1 MNRRLKTSIFLS
13 GLSWPLFH
21 GLASFFLLII
31 LAVQAT
37 SLGSYLDTRITA
49 PVLFNVREMLGQT
62 PPIHPKLKV
71 LALDDSTFSYLG
83 GPRLSFE
90 QLSMLLENLGR
101 RHPQAILIDS
111 LLSDQPIVRE
121 GQASPDLKK
130 LPVFTGSFPSQH
142 SLRFREATDTSKAP
156 YRISTYLAPGL
167 KLEDLDFS
175 LDPRRSW
182 IPYGNAS
189 AYDDLVHATGH
200 ITYNRDGTISPF
212 YQIDDQTVLPHLS
225 LYAADS
231 VQLQKTA
238 LMINGK
244 PVPMTR
250 RGGLVINHRPPERFY
265 DRAVSASLRPVLQR
279 ATQGLEETQVEPGDI
294 VLVLLAFA
302 TGNTDFHEGG
312 PFGEIP
318 GGLIIASMIS
328 DILDG
333 QWIQRWESDIAW
345 ILIFGVAGIVL
356 GINARVRYYWIYL
369 VGTWLLLSV
378 MALTLFSYAQIWI
391 PWLMPLIAFTGTSLI
406 HFAHVR
412 IQDEM
417 KMMLI
422 EKNYYAEKALRLEE
436 MHKKAE
442 LESNLALGRAVQK
455 LLLPRA
461 LQGTFYG
468 FHYCMQYKPVAG
480 MSGDWLY
487 VWDYSLGERRIFI
500 GDVMGTGPSA
510 AIPVA
515 ALIGILKDCEEQKLG
530 VEESFARL
538 NRRLIELFDQHVVCS
553 LSAIVLY
560 RDGRLEL
567 FNAGG
572 PGCFLFGGKQADY
585 FVMRSNPIGLNP
597 QIELARCDVQLQD
610 HQTLFTFTDGF
621 LHETKDLK
629 RLVRHLRQE
638 KFDRPPLDQIESWL
652 HSTLQSP
659 SRPDD
664 QSLISIQRTGKAR
677 NGRGAA

>member
-1 MNRRLKTSIFLS
+1 MNRPKKISIFLN
-13 GLSWPLFH
+13 GLSWPIFH
-21 GLASFFLLII
+21 GLASFFLLIM
-31 LAVQAT
+31 LAVQAS
-37 SLGSYLDTRITA
+37 SLGSYIDTRIIA
-49 PVLFNVREMLGQT
+49 PIFFNVREYLGQT
-62 PPIHPKLKV
+62 PPIHSKLKV
-71 LALDDSTFSYLG
+71 IALDDSTFSYLG
-83 GPRLSFE
+83 GPRLTFA
-90 QLSMLLENLGR
+90 QLASLLENVGR
-101 RHPQAILIDS
+101 RQPKAILIDS
-111 LLSDQPIVRE
+111 LLSDQPRQIP
-121 GQASPDLKK
+121 GS
-130 LPVFTGSFPSQH
+130 LPESTKSLPIYTGSFPSQFP
-142 SLRFREATDTSKAP
+142 LRFRQPTDLSQTA
-156 YRISTYLAPGL
+156 YQAQTYLPTGL
-167 KLEDLDFS
+167 KLQDLSYS
-175 LDPRRSW
+175 LDLRTSW
-182 IPYGNAS
+182 IPYGNS
-189 AYDDLVHATGH
+189 TGYGDLVRATGH

-212 YQIDDQTVLPHLS
+212 YQINEQTLLPHLS
-225 LYAADS
+225 LYAADTI
-231 VQLQKTA
+231 QLDRQA
-238 LMINGK
+238 LKINGQAAPLTK
-244 PVPMTR
+244 
-250 RGGLVINHRPPERFY
+250 RGGLMINHRPPGDFY
-265 DRAVSASLRPVLQR
+265 LRSISLRPMLQR
-279 ATQGLEETQVEPGDI
+279 AEAGQLEPQINPGDI

-312 PFGEIP
+312 PFGDIP

-328 DILDG
+328 DLLDQ
-333 QWIQRWESDIAW
+333 QWIDRWEIDIAL
-345 ILIFGVAGIVL
+345 ILSFGIVGIVL
-356 GINARVRYYWIYL
+356 GINARVRYYWVYL
-369 VGTWLLLSV
+369 VSTWTVMSTVALL
-378 MALTLFSYAQIWI
+378 LFSYGQIWM

-455 LLLPRA
+455 LLLPRS
-461 LQGTFYG
+461 LQGSFYG
-468 FHYCMQYKPVAG
+468 FHYNMQYKPVAG

-487 VWDYSLGERRIFI
+487 VWDFSLGERRIFM

-560 RDGRLEL
+560 RDGRIEL

-585 FVMRSNPIGLNP
+585 FVMRSSPIGLNP

-621 LHETKDLK
+621 MHETKDLK

-638 KFDRPPLDQIESWL
+638 KIDRPPLDQIESWL

-664 QSLISIQRTGKAR
+664 QSLICIQRGQKAKKPR
-677 NGRGAA
+677 VA

>member
-1 MNRRLKTSIFLS
+1 MNRPKNTSIFLN
-13 GLSWPLFH
+13 GLSWPIFH
-21 GLASFFLLII
+21 GLASVFLLIA
-31 LAVQAT
+31 LAIQAS
-37 SLGSYLDTRITA
+37 SLGSYIDTRIIA
-49 PVLFNVREMLGQT
+49 PIFFNVRDYVGQT
-62 PPIHPKLKV
+62 PPIHPRLKV
-71 LALDDSTFSYLG
+71 IALDDSTFSYLG
-83 GPRLSFE
+83 GPRLNYT
-90 QLSMLLENLGR
+90 QMAMLLDNIGR
-101 RHPQAILIDS
+101 RQPQAVLIDS
-111 LLSDQPIVRE
+111 LLSDQPTVV
-121 GQASPDLKK
+121 PDKLPESLTR
-130 LPVFTGSFPSQH
+130 LPVFTGSFPSQFP
-142 SLRFREATDTSKAP
+142 LRFREPTDLSQKA
-156 YRISTYLAPGL
+156 YRAATYLPPPLML
-167 KLEDLDFS
+167 KDLS
-175 LDPRRSW
+175 YNLDLRQSW
-182 IPYGNAS
+182 IPYGNSSGYGA
-189 AYDDLVHATGH
+189 LVRATGH

-212 YQIDDQTVLPHLS
+212 YQINDDTVLPHLS
-225 LYAADS
+225 LYSADS
-231 VQLQKTA
+231 VQLGEEA
-238 LMINGK
+238 LVINGHA
-244 PVPMTR
+244 VPLTK
-250 RGGLVINHRPPERFY
+250 RGGLLINHRPPGDFY
-265 DRAVSASLRPVLQR
+265 KRSISLRPMLQR
-279 ATQGLEETQVEPGDI
+279 AAQGEMETQINPGDI

-328 DILDG
+328 DVLDG
-333 QWIQRWESDIAW
+333 RWINRWEMDIAL
-345 ILIFGVAGIVL
+345 ILSFGIAGIVL
-356 GINARVRYYWIYL
+356 GINARVRYYWVYL
-369 VGTWLLLSV
+369 VSTWTIMSVLALLL
-378 MALTLFSYAQIWI
+378 FCYGQIWI

-468 FHYCMQYKPVAG
+468 FMYNMQYKPVAG

-487 VWDYSLGERRIFI
+487 VWDYSLGERRIFM

-515 ALIGILKDCEEQKLG
+515 ALIGILKDCEEQKIG

-560 RDGRLEL
+560 RDGRIEL

-572 PGCFLFGGKQADY
+572 PGCFVFGGKQAEY
-585 FVMRSNPIGLNP
+585 LVMRSSPIGLNP
-597 QIELARCDVQLQD
+597 QIELARCDVELQD

-621 LHETKDLK
+621 MHETKDLK

-638 KFDRPPLDQIESWL
+638 KSDRPPLDQIEGWL

-664 QSLISIQRTGKAR
+664 QSLICIQRSLKAKNPR
-677 NGRGAA
+677 VA

>member
-1 MNRRLKTSIFLS
+1 MNRLKKTSIFLN
-13 GLSWPLFH
+13 GLSWPIFH
-21 GLASFFLLII
+21 GLASAFLLIM
-31 LAVQAT
+31 LAVQAS
-37 SLGSYLDTRITA
+37 SLGSYIDTRIIA
-49 PVLFNVREMLGQT
+49 PIFFNVREYLGQT

-71 LALDDSTFSYLG
+71 IALDDSTFSYLG
-83 GPRLSFE
+83 GPRLNYA
-90 QLSMLLENLGR
+90 QLAMLLDAVGK

-111 LLSDQPIVRE
+111 LLSDQPTGIA
-121 GQASPDLKK
+121 GNLPDSLAS
-130 LPVFTGSFPSQH
+130 LPVYTGSFPSQFP
-142 SLRFREATDTSKAP
+142 LRFREPTDLSQKA
-156 YRISTYLAPGL
+156 YRASTYLEEGL
-167 KLEDLDFS
+167 TLPNLPYNLDL
-175 LDPRRSW
+175 RQSW
-182 IPYGNAS
+182 IPYGNS
-189 AYDDLVHATGH
+189 SGYGELVRATGH

-212 YQIDDQTVLPHLS
+212 YQINDETLLPHLS
-225 LYAADS
+225 LYSAS
-231 VQLQKTA
+231 SIKLGQKA
-238 LMINGK
+238 LTINGRE
-244 PVPMTR
+244 VPLTK
-250 RGGLVINHRPPERFY
+250 RGGLLINHRPPGDFY
-265 DRAVSASLRPVLQR
+265 QRSVSLRPILQR
-279 ATQGLEETQVEPGDI
+279 AQAGEVETQINEGDI

-328 DILDG
+328 DVLDG
-333 QWIQRWESDIAW
+333 RWISRWETDIAL
-345 ILIFGVAGIVL
+345 ILTFGIAGIVL
-356 GINARVRYYWIYL
+356 GINARVRYYWVYL
-369 VGTWLLLSV
+369 VSAWTLTSTL
-378 MALTLFSYAQIWI
+378 ALVLFSYAQIWM
-391 PWLMPLIAFTGTSLI
+391 PWLIPLIAFTGTSLI

-468 FHYCMQYKPVAG
+468 FQYNMQYKPVAG

-487 VWDYSLGERRIFI
+487 VWDFSLGERRIFM

-560 RDGRLEL
+560 RDGRIEL

-572 PGCFLFGGKQADY
+572 PGCFVFGGKQAEY
-585 FVMRSNPIGLNP
+585 FVMRSSPIGLNP
-597 QIELARCDVQLQD
+597 TIELARCDVDLQD

-621 LHETKDLK
+621 MHETKDLK

-638 KFDRPPLDQIESWL
+638 KIDRPPLDQIEGWL

-664 QSLISIQRTGKAR
+664 QSLICIQRSNKAKNPR
-677 NGRGAA
+677 VA

>member
-1 MNRRLKTSIFLS
+1 MNRPKKTSIFLN
-13 GLSWPLFH
+13 GLSWPIFH
-21 GLASFFLLII
+21 GLASTFLLIM
-31 LAVQAT
+31 LAIQAS
-37 SLGSYLDTRITA
+37 SLGSYMDTRIIA
-49 PVLFNVREMLGQT
+49 PIFFNVREYLGQT
-62 PPIHPKLKV
+62 PRIHPKLKV
-71 LALDDSTFSYLG
+71 IALDDSTFSYLG
-83 GPRLSFE
+83 GPRLTYA
-90 QLSMLLENLGR
+90 QLAMVLDAVGKR
-101 RHPQAILIDS
+101 KPQAILIDS
-111 LLSDQPIVRE
+111 LLSDQPSGVTE
-121 GQASPDLKK
+121 SLPDSLLS
-130 LPVFTGSFPSQH
+130 LPVYTGSFPSQFP
-142 SLRFREATDTSKAP
+142 LRFREPTDLSQKA
-156 YRISTYLAPGL
+156 YRAATYLESGL
-167 KLEDLDFS
+167 SLPTLPYNLDL
-175 LDPRRSW
+175 RQAW
-182 IPYGNAS
+182 IPYGNS
-189 AYDDLVHATGH
+189 SGYGNLVRATGH

-212 YQIDDQTVLPHLS
+212 YQINDDTLLPHLS
-225 LYAADS
+225 LYSAES
-231 VQLQKTA
+231 VQLKSNAMT
-238 LMINGK
+238 INGHA
-244 PVPMTR
+244 VPLTK
-250 RGGLVINHRPPERFY
+250 RGGLLINHRPPGDFY
-265 DRAVSASLRPVLQR
+265 QRSVSLRPILQR
-279 ATQGLEETQVEPGDI
+279 AQAGEVETQINEGDI

-328 DILDG
+328 DVLDG
-333 QWIQRWESDIAW
+333 RWINRWETDIAL
-345 ILIFGVAGIVL
+345 ILTFGIAGIVL
-356 GINARVRYYWIYL
+356 GINARVSYYWIYL
-369 VGTWLLLSV
+369 VSTWSLTSGLALL
-378 MALTLFSYAQIWI
+378 LFSYAQIWM

-417 KMMLI
+417 RMMLI

-461 LQGTFYG
+461 LHGNFYG
-468 FHYCMQYKPVAG
+468 FQYNMQYKPVAG

-487 VWDYSLGERRIFI
+487 VWDFSLGERRIFM

-560 RDGRLEL
+560 RDGRIEI

-572 PGCFLFGGKQADY
+572 PGCFVFGGKQAEY
-585 FVMRSNPIGLNP
+585 FVMRSSPIGLNP
-597 QIELARCDVQLQD
+597 QIELARCDVELQD

-621 LHETKDLK
+621 MHETKDLK

-638 KFDRPPLDQIESWL
+638 KSDRPPLDQIEGWL

-664 QSLISIQRTGKAR
+664 QSLICIQKTHKAKNPR
-677 NGRGAA
+677 VA

>member
-1 MNRRLKTSIFLS
+1 MNRPKKTSIFLN
-13 GLSWPLFH
+13 GLSWPIFH
-21 GLASFFLLII
+21 GLASAFLLTM
-31 LAVQAT
+31 LAIQAS
-37 SLGSYLDTRITA
+37 SLGSYIDTRIIA
-49 PVLFNVREMLGQT
+49 PIFFNVREYLGQT
-62 PPIHPKLKV
+62 PPIHPRLKV
-71 LALDDSTFSYLG
+71 IALDDSTFSFLG
-83 GPRLSFE
+83 GPRLTYP
-90 QLSMLLENLGR
+90 QLASVLDAVGKR
-101 RHPQAILIDS
+101 KPQAILIDS
-111 LLSDQPIVRE
+111 LLSDQPTGIT
-121 GQASPDLKK
+121 GSLPDSLRT
-130 LPVFTGSFPSQH
+130 LPVFTGSFPSQFP
-142 SLRFREATDTSKAP
+142 LRFREPTDLSQKA
-156 YRISTYLAPGL
+156 YRASTYLDSGFTLGTLPYNL
-167 KLEDLDFS
+167 DL
-175 LDPRRSW
+175 RQSW
-182 IPYGNAS
+182 IPYGNS
-189 AYDDLVHATGH
+189 SGYGDLVRATGH

-212 YQIDDQTVLPHLS
+212 YQINEDTVLPHLS
-225 LYAADS
+225 LYSAES
-231 VQLQKTA
+231 IKLESKA
-238 LMINGK
+238 LTINGHA
-244 PVPMTR
+244 VPLTK
-250 RGGLVINHRPPERFY
+250 RGGLLINHRPPGDFY
-265 DRAVSASLRPVLQR
+265 QRSVSLRPILQR
-279 ATQGLEETQVEPGDI
+279 AQAGETETQINEGDI

-328 DILDG
+328 DVLDG
-333 QWIQRWESDIAW
+333 RWINRWETDIAL
-345 ILIFGVAGIVL
+345 ILGFGIAGIVL
-356 GINARVRYYWIYL
+356 GINARVRYYWLYL
-369 VGTWLLLSV
+369 VGAWFLMSTL
-378 MALTLFSYAQIWI
+378 ALVLFSYMQIWM

-417 KMMLI
+417 KLMLI

-455 LLLPRA
+455 LLLPRS
-461 LQGTFYG
+461 LNGTFYG
-468 FHYCMQYKPVAG
+468 FQYNMQYKPVAG

-487 VWDYSLGERRIFI
+487 VWDFSLGERRIFM

-560 RDGRLEL
+560 RDGRVEI

-572 PGCFLFGGKQADY
+572 PGCFVFGGKQAEY
-585 FVMRSNPIGLNP
+585 FVMRSSPIGLNP
-597 QIELARCDVQLQD
+597 QIELARCDVELQD

-621 LHETKDLK
+621 MHETKDLK

-638 KFDRPPLDQIESWL
+638 KTDRPPLDQIEGWL

-664 QSLISIQRTGKAR
+664 QSLICIQRSAKAKNPR
-677 NGRGAA
+677 VA